1 MSDFYIKIRY
11 RGKLKQPND
20 VYQLIK
26 ETEDICRTNN
36 WTYRVW
42 DEDWETPENLSMSF
56 NADAMSFEGH
66 APLKGI
72 TLTVGE
78 AETIWLTFLPNGL
91 LQSLLT
97 IADPTFF
104 LDDAT
109 FPWQR
114 AKTGYDGATTHLAL
128 CKLLRYLADKYFV
141 VFEVLDDSGYWEHG
155 DDAKFTHWINTAI
168 QNHELFSEGLNAIY
182 NDKSLSK
189 EERGNKLRQLG
200 KKFATKKYK
209 QEE

>member
-26 ETEDICRTNN
+26 ETEDICRTNG
-36 WTYRVW
+36 WQYRVW
-42 DEDWETPENLSMSF
+42 DEDWSQPESLSMQGSIEGL
-56 NADAMSFEGH
+56 NFEGH

-72 TLTVGE
+72 SLTIGE
-78 AETIWLTFLPNGL
+78 TETIWLTFLPDGL

-97 IADPTFF
+97 IVDPTFF
-104 LDDAT
+104 LEDAA

-128 CKLLRYLADKYFV
+128 CKLLRYLANKYFA
-141 VFEVLDDSGYWEHG
+141 VFEVLDESGYWEHG
-155 DDAKFTHWINTAI
+155 NDAKFTKWINTAI
-168 QNHELFSEGLNAIY
+168 ENHDLFSKGLDAIY
-182 NDKSLSK
+182 SDTSLSK

-200 KKFATKKYK
+200 KKFGTKRYK
-209 QEE
+209 K